1 MPVKITFEGS
11 MNKVRTDMLDF
22 LGLSEMGLN
31 DLPKVEVP
39 VLSTDGRS
47 PTPENKV
54 QQALKV
60 KEDDKDEPLFD
71 EDDEE
76 KTDKKPAKQR
86 RRTKAQRAADE
97 LREKTSTDD
106 PRGTCQSILENINQA
121 MGQAGLLRVRKI
133 LLDAMERQGGPVN
146 ADDPKPKLSNIGDTE
161 IHAVLNEMTLLL
173 EEAAGNGR

>member
-1 MPVKITFEGS
+1 MPVKITFKGS

-22 LGLSEMGLN
+22 LGLSDFGLDN
-31 DLPKVEVP
+31 LPKVEVP

-60 KEDDKDEPLFD
+60 KEDDEDGPLFD
-71 EDDEE
+71 EDDE
-76 KTDKKPAKQR
+76 KKPVKQR
-86 RRTKAQRAADE
+86 RRTKAQKAADE
-97 LREKTSTDD
+97 LREKTKTDD
-106 PRGTCQSILENINQA
+106 PRGTCQSILESINQA

-146 ADDPKPKLSNIGDTE
+146 PDDPKPKLSNIGDTE